1 MLARF
6 GETDAQA
13 KAKRILA
20 LETRLAQIQW
30 DNVALRDREKNYNKG
45 PVSELGRLA
54 PAIDWDAYLAQA
66 GLWGNRAWSSASPP
80 TSRP

>member
-6 GETDAQA
+6 GETDAQGQ
-13 KAKRILA
+13 AKRILA

-54 PAIDWDAYLAQA
+54 PPSTGRLP
-66 GLWGNRAWSSASPP
+66 GPGRPRGRRPWSSASPP